1 MGRLIYSGL
10 ISLDGYLNDADGRF
24 DWAMPDEEVHEAV
37 NDLAR
42 PITTWLLGRRMFE
55 VMSYWEGVD
64 VTGEPPAIV
73 DFANIWAATDKV
85 VFSRT
90 LPAIG
95 TARTTLQREFDPEAV
110 RAFKADGGDLSVGG
124 AGFAARAIHAGLV
137 DELQIF
143 TSPVMVGGGT
153 RFLPD
158 GGRLD
163 LTLLE
168 ERRFGN
174 GVVLTRYGVS

>member
-10 ISLDGYLNDADGRF
+10 ISLDGYLNDADGTF
-24 DWAMPDEEVHEAV
+24 DWAMPDEEVHAAV

-42 PITTWLLGRRMFE
+42 PIATWLLGRRMFE

-73 DFANIWAATDKV
+73 DFARIWAATDKV

-90 LPAIG
+90 LPEIG
-95 TARTTLQREFDPEAV
+95 TARTTLQREFDPEVA
-110 RAFKADGGDLSVGG
+110 RALKADGGDLSVGG
-124 AGFAARAIHAGLV
+124 AGLAARAIHAGLV

-143 TSPVMVGGGT
+143 TSPVVVGGGT

-158 GGRLD
+158 GARLD